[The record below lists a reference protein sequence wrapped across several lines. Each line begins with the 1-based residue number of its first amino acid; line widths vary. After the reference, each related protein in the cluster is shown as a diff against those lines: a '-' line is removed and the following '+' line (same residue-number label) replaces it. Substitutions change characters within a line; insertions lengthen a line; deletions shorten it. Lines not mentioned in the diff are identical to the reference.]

1 MGQVSRLA
9 TRSGPQQNVRFLLVI
24 VPLPELRPFK
34 VIAVEFRSLQVRFE
48 FGGSSGV
55 PVHCDACI
63 PVASTILVLGVG
75 NLFSVL
81 LVLFAPG
88 YALVATLFPSDRKL
102 DWIDRL
108 VLSFGLSIA
117 VVPLLGLTLNFTSF
131 GLRPPAVVTTLTL
144 FTVLVSAAAWWRRMQ
159 LPTTDRLSATLDIV
173 VPPWKEYSPRDRILA
188 VV

>member
-1 MGQVSRLA
+1 
-9 TRSGPQQNVRFLLVI
+9 LLVGYS
-24 VPLPELRPFK
+24 V
-34 VIAVEFRSLQVRFE
+34 S
-48 FGGSSGV
+48 
-55 PVHCDACI
+55 
-63 PVASTILVLGVG
+63 VASIILVLGVG

-173 VPPWKEYSPRDRILA
+173 VPPWKEYSPRERILA
-188 VV
+188 VMLAMCMINSAVSVSDVVLAPLPREAIKGFYLFGRCGRASV